1 MREQPNH
8 AFESGPHSAAAQRE
22 LLESSD
28 RLGKGGAV
36 KNTLRPII
44 LIIPIVGA
52 LVAGCGSAPVTPS
65 PEARRALAP
74 SGKLR
79 VGLSLGTPGMMIRD
93 PASGETKG
101 VGYELGKELAR
112 RLGVP
117 FEPVILGG
125 NPQILEALKSGQV
138 DIAFTGATP
147 ARAKDM
153 DFSPPYLEIEDGFL
167 VSAGSTISTM
177 ADVDQAGI
185 RVGVT
190 RGSTS
195 DGKFSRELKNAVVVR
210 ASTINDAIEMV
221 VSRQVD
227 TFATNKAFLFKMSDK
242 LPGSRILDGRY
253 GVEQVSIAIP
263 KGRDPG
269 MPFVREFVEEAK
281 SNGLVRAAAQRAGL
295 RGTVKESQ

>member
-1 MREQPNH
+1 
-8 AFESGPHSAAAQRE
+8 
-22 LLESSD
+22 
-28 RLGKGGAV
+28 V
-36 KNTLRPII
+36 KNTWRPII
-44 LIIPIVGA
+44 LIVTIVGA
-52 LVAGCGSAPVTPS
+52 FVAGCGSALMAPS
-65 PEARRALAP
+65 PETRQALAP

-79 VGLSLGTPGMMIRD
+79 VGLSLGTPGIMIRD

-117 FEPVILGG
+117 FEPVIFGG
-125 NPQILEALKSGQV
+125 NPQILEALKSGDV

-147 ARAKDM
+147 ARAKEM
-153 DFSPPYLEIEDGFL
+153 DFSQPYLEIEDGFL
-167 VSAGSTISTM
+167 VPAGSTISTM
-177 ADVDQAGI
+177 ADVDHPGI

-210 ASTINDAIEMV
+210 SSTISDAIGMV
-221 VSRQVD
+221 ASRQVD
-227 TFATNKAFLFKMSDK
+227 TFATNKSFLFEMSDK
-242 LPGSRILDGRY
+242 LPGSRVLDGRY

-263 KGRDPG
+263 KGRNPG

-281 SNGLVRAAAQRAGL
+281 SNGLVRAAVQRAGL